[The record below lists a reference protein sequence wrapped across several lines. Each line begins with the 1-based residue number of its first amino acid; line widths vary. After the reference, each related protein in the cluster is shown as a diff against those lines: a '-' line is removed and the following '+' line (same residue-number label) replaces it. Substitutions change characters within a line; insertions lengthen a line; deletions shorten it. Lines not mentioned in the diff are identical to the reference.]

1 MNYICNECLE
11 TKEGKAW
18 ISIQDKDKIIRNCS
32 YLCYKRHLD
41 HIPKKHLHL
50 ILNIED
56 LQKGFAY
63 AGSTAMMTGIS
74 FEQLFSLMA
83 TLSNRALEA
92 GISSRSLNKMF
103 IDMLEHTD
111 ELNQFISSMGMTFE
125 IIKDGKLDIDANWC
139 FLRPSFNS

>member
-56 LQKGFAY
+56 FSEPRPVFIKPTKQQFQFLTETEINELTNEQYHDYKDDLDEQFLLNPIQSEVY
-63 AGSTAMMTGIS
+63 HTGLINDKHVR
-74 FEQLFSLMA
+74 ELEEEEEL
-83 TLSNRALEA
+83 LS
-92 GISSRSLNKMF
+92 
-103 IDMLEHTD
+103 D
-111 ELNQFISSMGMTFE
+111 EE
-125 IIKDGKLDIDANWC
+125 PRDDY
-139 FLRPSFNS
+139 

>member
-18 ISIQDKDKIIRNCS
+18 ISIQDKDQIIRNCS

-56 LQKGFAY
+56 
-63 AGSTAMMTGIS
+63 
-74 FEQLFSLMA
+74 FSEPRPVFIKPTKQQFQFL
-83 TLSNRALEA
+83 TETEINELSNEQYHDYKDDLDEQFLLNPIQSEVYHTGLVNDKHVRELEEEEELL
-92 GISSRSLNKMF
+92 S
-103 IDMLEHTD
+103 D
-111 ELNQFISSMGMTFE
+111 EE
-125 IIKDGKLDIDANWC
+125 PRDDY
-139 FLRPSFNS
+139 

>member
-18 ISIQDKDKIIRNCS
+18 ISIQDKDQIIRNCS

-56 LQKGFAY
+56 
-63 AGSTAMMTGIS
+63 
-74 FEQLFSLMA
+74 FSEPRPVFIKPTKQQFQFL
-83 TLSNRALEA
+83 TETEINELSNEQYHNYKDDLDEQFLLNPIQSEVYHTGLLNDKHVRELEEEYE
-92 GISSRSLNKMF
+92 SLS
-103 IDMLEHTD
+103 EE
-111 ELNQFISSMGMTFE
+111 ELG
-125 IIKDGKLDIDANWC
+125 DDY
-139 FLRPSFNS
+139 

>member
-56 LQKGFAY
+56 FSEPRPVFIKPTKQQFHFLTETEINELTNEQYHDYKDDLDEQFLLNPIQSEVY
-63 AGSTAMMTGIS
+63 HTGLINDKHVR
-74 FEQLFSLMA
+74 ELEEEEEL
-83 TLSNRALEA
+83 LS
-92 GISSRSLNKMF
+92 
-103 IDMLEHTD
+103 D
-111 ELNQFISSMGMTFE
+111 EE
-125 IIKDGKLDIDANWC
+125 PRDDY
-139 FLRPSFNS
+139 